1 MLRYI
6 TRRILYAIPIL
17 VGVSLLTFVLFYMSA
32 TPEQMARRNL
42 SAKNPTPTQIHQ
54 WVVQR
59 GYDKPRPVQFAKHM
73 SELFLLKFG
82 KTDSIQQEDIWDRI
96 KRGAP
101 VSFQVASLIFLGSIV
116 CSVSF
121 ALGAAYFRG
130 TYIDLS
136 ITLICVFMLSV
147 VYMLYIITGQFLL
160 GKLLRLFP
168 LAGYR
173 EGLIS
178 WKFVWI
184 PMLVGIA
191 NSIPGSTRY
200 YRTFMLDEMNLDYV
214 RTARA
219 KGVSEAKILFHHVLK
234 NAAVPI
240 LTTVVAAIPSLF
252 LGSILVESFFSI
264 PGLGG
269 FLKDAILGQDF
280 AVVRA
285 MTFLGT
291 ILTIIGYL
299 LTDIS
304 YGFVDPRV
312 RLE

>member
-1 MLRYI
+1 MFRYI
-6 TRRILYAIPIL
+6 IRRILYAIPIL
-17 VGVSLLTFVLFYMSA
+17 IGVSLLTFILFYAS
-32 TPEQMARRNL
+32 TSPEQMARRNL
-42 SAKNPTPTQIHQ
+42 SAKTPSKEQIHT
-54 WVVQR
+54 WIVKH
-59 GYDKPRPVQFAKHM
+59 GYDKPMPEQFKKHV

-82 KTDSIQQEDIWDRI
+82 KTDSNGEDIWERI

-101 VSFQVASLIFLGSIV
+101 VSFQIASLIFLGGLI

-121 ALGAAYFRG
+121 ALAAAYFRG
-130 TYIDLS
+130 TYIDVA
-136 ITLICVFMLSV
+136 ITLICVLMLSI
-147 VYMLYIITGQFLL
+147 VYIVYIINGQFVL
-160 GKLLRLFP
+160 GKMLKLFP

-178 WKFVWI
+178 WKFVWL
-184 PMLVGIA
+184 PMVVGIIY
-191 NSIPGSTRY
+191 SIPGSVRY

-219 KGVSEAKILFHHVLK
+219 KGVGETKILFNHVLK
-234 NAAVPI
+234 NASIPI
-240 LTTVVAAIPSLF
+240 LTTVVAAIPALF
-252 LGSILVESFFSI
+252 VGGIIIESFFSI

-269 FLKDAILGQDF
+269 FLRDAIDGQDF
-280 AVVRA
+280 AVVRS

-291 ILTIIGYL
+291 LVTILGYI

-304 YGFVDPRV
+304 YGLVDPRV

>member
-6 TRRILYAIPIL
+6 TRRILYALPIL
-17 VGVSLLTFVLFYMSA
+17 LGVSLLTFVLFYASA

-42 SAKNPTPTQIHQ
+42 SAKNPTQKQIQQ
-54 WVVQR
+54 WIIQR
-59 GYDKPRPVQFAKHM
+59 GYDKPKPVQFAKHM

-82 KTDSIQQEDIWDRI
+82 KTDSNQEDIWERI
-96 KRGAP
+96 KKGAP
-101 VSFQVASLIFLGSIV
+101 VSFQIAGLVFLGSII

-130 TYIDLS
+130 TYIDVAV
-136 ITLICVFMLSV
+136 TLICVMMLSV
-147 VYMLYIITGQFLL
+147 VYMLYIINGQFVL
-160 GKLLRLFP
+160 GKMLKLFP

-178 WKFVWI
+178 WKFVWL
-184 PMLVGIA
+184 PMVVGIL
-191 NSIPGSTRY
+191 NSIPASTRY

-240 LTTVVAAIPSLF
+240 LTTVIAAIPFLF
-252 LGSILVESFFSI
+252 MGSILIESFFSI

-269 FLKDAILGQDF
+269 FLRDAILGQDF

-291 ILTIIGYL
+291 ILTIVGYL

-304 YGFVDPRV
+304 YALVDPRV

>member
-1 MLRYI
+1 MFRYI
-6 TRRILYAIPIL
+6 IRRILYAVPIL
-17 VGVSLLTFVLFYMSA
+17 IGVSLLTFILFYAST

-42 SAKNPTPTQIHQ
+42 SAKNPSKEQIHT
-54 WVVQR
+54 WIVKH
-59 GYDKPRPVQFAKHM
+59 GYDKPLPEQFKKHV

-82 KTDSIQQEDIWDRI
+82 KTDSNGEDIWERI

-101 VSFQVASLIFLGSIV
+101 ISFQIASLIFLGSLI

-121 ALGAAYFRG
+121 ALAAAYFRG
-130 TYIDLS
+130 TYIDVA
-136 ITLICVFMLSV
+136 ITLICVLMLSI
-147 VYMLYIITGQFLL
+147 VYLVYIINGQFVL
-160 GKLLRLFP
+160 GKMLKLFP

-178 WKFVWI
+178 WKFVWL
-184 PMLVGIA
+184 PMVVGILQG
-191 NSIPGSTRY
+191 IPGSVRY

-219 KGVSEAKILFHHVLK
+219 KGVGETKILFSHVLK
-234 NAAVPI
+234 NASIPI
-240 LTTVVAAIPSLF
+240 LTTVVAAIPALF
-252 LGSILVESFFSI
+252 VGGIIIESFFSI

-269 FLKDAILGQDF
+269 FLRDAIDGQDF
-280 AVVRA
+280 AIVRS

-291 ILTIIGYL
+291 LITILGFI

-304 YGFVDPRV
+304 YGLVDPRV